1 MFRRTN
7 PSPTLSATDYRR
19 LTYSSYMIS
28 RLAPCFGAALVAL
41 ALMQHSELARAQDAA
56 RKHLATAPVNGRRQ
70 ALLSA
75 DSIQR
80 GVSYP
85 SIVHLSGNVEVRST
99 GYIVEA
105 DSADYDE
112 NSGEVHARGEVT
124 VKPYPAATESPQ
136 E

>member
-1 MFRRTN
+1 M
-7 PSPTLSATDYRR
+7 
-19 LTYSSYMIS
+19 S
-28 RLAPCFGAALVAL
+28 RIAPYFGAALVAL
-41 ALMQHSELARAQDAA
+41 ALMQHSELARAQEAA

-99 GYIVEA
+99 GFIVQA
-105 DSADYDE
+105 DSAEYDE
-112 NSGEVHARGEVT
+112 STGEVHARGEVI
-124 VKPYPAATESPQ
+124 VKPYPATTESSQ